1 MEKPVRLD
9 KFLADAGAGTRSEV
23 KKYIQKGQ
31 VQVNGKSVKKPELK
45 VTEEDQ
51 VVMNGQEIHAAPEYV
66 YYLFNKPAGCVSATE
81 DFRDKTVL
89 DYIEEKDRR
98 KGLFPVGRLDKDT
111 EGFLLITDDG
121 PLAHELLSPKKHVDK
136 TYYAKVSGK
145 VTEEDVVKLA
155 EGVDIG
161 EKDLTRPARLEILST
176 WESGTESAEAG
187 NNWESEIRLTIHEGK
202 FHQVKRMME
211 ALGKKVTYLKRLSM
225 GPLALPSDLPTG
237 KYRPLT
243 EKELELVRMC
253 KEHNMGFI
261 AMKGLAG
268 GLIHNSKA
276 AMAYMTQFDN
286 VLPIWGIQKISE
298 LEEWLSYM
306 EHTPS
311 MDEEICAYI
320 EKEKLE
326 LTGDFCRGCGY
337 CMPCPAGIEIN
348 TCARMSLL
356 LRRSPSANQLT
367 ERGQAM
373 MKKIEGC
380 LHCGACMK
388 KCPYGLN
395 TPKLLEENYEDY
407 KNVLA
412 GKTLV

>member
-111 EGFLLITDDG
+111 E
-121 PLAHELLSPKKHVDK
+121 
-136 TYYAKVSGK
+136 
-145 VTEEDVVKLA
+145 EDVVKLA

-187 NNWESEIRLTIHEGK
+187 KNWESEIRLTIHEGK

-211 ALGKKVTYLKRLSM
+211 ALGKKVTYLERLSM
-225 GPLALPSDLPTG
+225 GPLELPSDLPTG
-237 KYRPLT
+237 KYRSLT
-243 EKELELVRMC
+243 EKELELL
-253 KEHNMGFI
+253 KS
-261 AMKGLAG
+261 AG
-268 GLIHNSKA
+268 N
-276 AMAYMTQFDN
+276 
-286 VLPIWGIQKISE
+286 
-298 LEEWLSYM
+298 
-306 EHTPS
+306 
-311 MDEEICAYI
+311 
-320 EKEKLE
+320 
-326 LTGDFCRGCGY
+326 R
-337 CMPCPAGIEIN
+337 
-348 TCARMSLL
+348 
-356 LRRSPSANQLT
+356 
-367 ERGQAM
+367 
-373 MKKIEGC
+373 
-380 LHCGACMK
+380 
-388 KCPYGLN
+388 
-395 TPKLLEENYEDY
+395 
-407 KNVLA
+407 
-412 GKTLV
+412 